1 MADHINI
8 MLWYWGRRGFPV
20 RLADDLIHHFVNRSD
35 VKLTVSLSRQS
46 EGFAARHG
54 LNAAAFH
61 VDTFRSAA
69 AMPAAILKLPRQK
82 QALADFA
89 DAHEVEVVI
98 ALMRHPFSPW
108 VLSALRRKKR
118 RVMLVVHDALP
129 HPGEYFPFWYQHF
142 RRDLRATDGI
152 IVLSEA
158 VADTMARVYD
168 YPVDRTFFMPL
179 PAPDSEKRRNARQA
193 PVGRPWRLLFFGRIH
208 EYKGLDLLAQAYALL
223 CERFSVTLRVVG
235 EGHVDALTKLAAF
248 PGVTI
253 ERGWVPDT
261 EITSVFSQADII
273 VLPYIEASQS
283 GVFVNALAAGVPAV
297 ATPVGGLKEQI
308 EAGVT
313 GLLAET
319 VTPEG
324 LATAIAS
331 LISDAQLYERCSA
344 GAIAAAANTYSTERA
359 AEAIL
364 QASRTIRS
372 LPQR

>member
-1 MADHINI
+1 

-20 RLADDLIHHFVNRSD
+20 RLTDDLVHHFVDRSD

-46 EGFAARHG
+46 EGFAARRG

-69 AMPAAILKLPRQK
+69 AMPAAILKLPRQRR
-82 QALADFA
+82 ALADFA

-108 VLSALRRKKR
+108 VLSALRQPKR
-118 RVMLVVHDALP
+118 RVLLMVHDALP
-129 HPGEYFPFWYQHF
+129 HLGEHLPFWYQHF
-142 RRDLRATDGI
+142 RLDLRATDGI

-158 VADTMARVYD
+158 VAHTMARVYD
-168 YPVDRTFFMPL
+168 YPVDRTFLMPL
-179 PAPDSEKRRNARQA
+179 PAPDLERRQHGRQA
-193 PVGRPWRLLFFGRIH
+193 PIGRPWRLLFFGRIH
-208 EYKGLDLLAQAYALL
+208 EYKGLELLAQAYALL

-235 EGHVDALTKLAAF
+235 EGHVEALTKLAAL

-253 ERGWVPDT
+253 EQGWIPDS
-261 EITSVFSQADII
+261 EIASVFSQADIV

-283 GVFVNALAAGVPAV
+283 GVLVIAFAAGVPTV

-308 EAGVT
+308 ESGVT

-324 LATAIAS
+324 LAKAIAT
-331 LISDAQLYERCSA
+331 LISDTQLYERCSA
-344 GAIAAAANTYSTERA
+344 GAIATAANAYSTERA
-359 AEAIL
+359 AEAL
-364 QASRTIRS
+364 LKASRTIRS
-372 LPQR
+372 LPPR